1 MLLTRA
7 RYETIIWVPPGSPAH
22 DPFHDETR
30 PAGEMDALA
39 DFLLASGARPL
50 EILSA
55 SADSVAEPV
64 RLI

>member
-1 MLLTRA
+1 
-7 RYETIIWVPPGSPAH
+7 
-22 DPFHDETR
+22 
-30 PAGEMDALA
+30 MDALA

-50 EILSA
+50 EILSQ